1 MEAMIRIRCKGF
13 CAQPKYHNE
22 DEIGIWQHG
31 MIRMAMRT
39 EISRKIRRFRLWIA
53 LA

>member
-22 DEIGIWQHG
+22 DEIGIWQY
-31 MIRMAMRT
+31 IFSFIKT
-39 EISRKIRRFRLWIA
+39 ETNDGLESSSENQK
-53 LA
+53 